1 MSEHLKKQIDELDIP
16 VELSKRSELGV
27 KRAKLEMP
35 KSRFFK
41 KWIGALAIA
50 AALVIT
56 TSVVY
61 EQMQESTSEYSKAD
75 MLGMIVYKGE
85 IYVQTNEGML
95 PPKVASRLKG
105 QKLGISKDTIDE
117 WSDKAAYNEEFASTI
132 GKQPVYS
139 VKGYDE
145 NFRIMTYEKESA
157 QIFEH
162 IDEQGADV
170 FNQMK
175 LKDNIASAVYQDNN
189 EWYEGSETFHK
200 VTNQQALEQFVEALY
215 VATPVESP
223 TERADLKH
231 LTFTLKDGTTA
242 TLILFK
248 KNHTVHYGFMGI
260 DFKVEKEA
268 FDALWNSL

>member
-16 VELSKRSELGV
+16 AELSKRSELGV
-27 KRAKLEMP
+27 KRAKMEMP
-35 KSRFFK
+35 KSRPFK
-41 KWIGALAIA
+41 KWIGALAVA

-56 TSVVY
+56 TGVVY
-61 EQMQESTSEYSKAD
+61 EQMQEPVSEYSKAD

-85 IYVQTNEGML
+85 IYVQTNGDML
-95 PPKVASRLKG
+95 PQKVARMLKG

-145 NFRIMTYEKESA
+145 NFRIMTYEKERA
-157 QIFEH
+157 QIYEH
-162 IDEQGADV
+162 IDEQGADL
-170 FNQMK
+170 FHQMK
-175 LKDNIASAVYQDNN
+175 LKGNIASAVYQDKD

-215 VATPVESP
+215 VAKPVESP
-223 TERADLKH
+223 TERADLKQ
-231 LTFTLKDGTTA
+231 LTFTLKDGTTVS
-242 TLILFK
+242 LRLFK
-248 KNHTVHYGFMGI
+248 KNHTVHYGFVGI
-260 DFKVEKEA
+260 GFKVDKEA